1 LISFGVGGLL
11 FREQNRARKAVGL
24 AIILAGVLIIVFAV

>member
-1 LISFGVGGLL
+1 VGGLL